1 MKLSNNLSIDALLN
15 MYVYEQVK
23 YDFWAMF
30 YLFTLQKNH
39 IVISQ
44 YIDIATLDE
53 NSGLELDGIVEDL
66 NLRHYMTDEEEYEW
80 SHY

>member
-1 MKLSNNLSIDALLN
+1 MQLNNT
-15 MYVYEQVK
+15 K
-23 YDFWAMF
+23 
-30 YLFTLQKNH
+30 KNH

-44 YIDIATLDE
+44 YIDIVTLDE
-53 NSGLELDGIVEDL
+53 NSGLELEGIAEDL